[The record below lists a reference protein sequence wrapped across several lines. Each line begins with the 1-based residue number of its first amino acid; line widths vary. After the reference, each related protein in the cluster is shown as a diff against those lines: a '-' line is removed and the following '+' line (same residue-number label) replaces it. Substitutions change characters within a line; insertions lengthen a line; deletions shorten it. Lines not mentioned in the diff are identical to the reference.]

1 MCDVQCPQVQ
11 RNPTLRTGAP
21 LSEITAP
28 PDAVAEKTT
37 TGIAGAAGIIGTG
50 NIVSRVLGLVRETV
64 IADYFGASPY
74 LSAFRVASQVPTM
87 IFDLLIGGM
96 LSSALIP
103 VFSDYAENRKKELW
117 ELASVLFSVAAVLLT
132 ALVILLELGAPV
144 VAWLLGGGFEPE
156 VLAMTTRLIRAVLP
170 AVLVFGIS
178 GISIGLLYS
187 LQRFAYPAFGAA
199 IYNLGLILSAIFLAA
214 WLDVYALAVGILLG
228 AIFQFGLLSPG
239 LRDGHFRFSLDL
251 SHPGLRRILKLY
263 LPIVLGLVVSQI
275 GIAIDRNLASRTGGE
290 SIAWM
295 QYATNLVQFP
305 LGLVAAAISLASL
318 PSLARSDYA
327 RDDVGYER
335 TLGVSLRMVLV
346 LLIPATI
353 GLFVLAQ
360 PVVALIFQHG
370 EFGPHDTAQVTNALR
385 FYLIGLTFAGVDQ
398 LLIFAYYARKNTL
411 TPALVGVAA
420 VLVYLGVALL
430 LIRPLGMIGLV
441 IANSCQLTAHA
452 AIMLVLLRKALR
464 NSRLGATTLKA
475 LVAAGGMSLA
485 VYLGAGQ
492 AASMVGSDGLR
503 GWLAQVGVGA
513 VLGVV
518 VYALLVH
525 LLRVEEWNLLRRAVA
540 RRLRLTR
547 R

>member
-1 MCDVQCPQVQ
+1 MYNAAALHLWGRAALAEIVP
-11 RNPTLRTGAP
+11 P
-21 LSEITAP
+21 SEA
-28 PDAVAEKTT
+28 AQKTT
-37 TGIAGAAGIIGTG
+37 TSIAGAAGIIGAG
-50 NIVSRVLGLVRETV
+50 NIVSRVLGLVRELV
-64 IADYFGASPY
+64 IADYFGASPF

-96 LSSALIP
+96 LSSALVP

-117 ELASVLFSVAAVLLT
+117 ELASVLFSLAAVILT

-187 LQRFAYPAFGAA
+187 LQRFTYPAFGAS
-199 IYNLGLILSAIFLAA
+199 IYNMGLILSAVFLAA

-228 AIFQFGLLSPG
+228 AILQFGLLAPG
-239 LRDGHFRFSLDL
+239 LRDGHFRFSLNL
-251 SHPGLRRILKLY
+251 KHPGLRRILKLY

-327 RDDVGYER
+327 KDDAGYRR
-335 TLGVSLRMVLV
+335 TLGISLRMVLV
-346 LLIPATI
+346 LLVPATV

-360 PVVALIFQHG
+360 PVVALIFEHG
-370 EFGPHDTAQVTNALR
+370 AFGPQDTVQVTNALR
-385 FYLIGLTFAGVDQ
+385 FYLFGLTFAGIDQ
-398 LLIFAYYARKNTL
+398 LLIFAFYARKNTL

-420 VLVYLGVALL
+420 VGIYLVVALA

-441 IANSCQLTAHA
+441 IANSCQLAGHA
-452 AIMLVLLRKALR
+452 LIMLFLLRKSLR
-464 NSRLGATTLKA
+464 ESRLGSTIFKSLA
-475 LVAAGGMSLA
+475 AAGGMGLA
-485 VYLGAGQ
+485 VYWGAGQ
-492 AASMVGSDGLR
+492 AARVAGNESFS
-503 GWLAQVGVGA
+503 GWLLQVGAGGA
-513 VLGVV
+513 VGIL
-518 VYALLVH
+518 VYAGLISRLKI
-525 LLRVEEWNLLRRAVA
+525 EEWAMLSGAVM

-547 R
+547 RGR

>member
-1 MCDVQCPQVQ
+1 MYNAAALHLWGRAALAEIVP
-11 RNPTLRTGAP
+11 P
-21 LSEITAP
+21 SEA
-28 PDAVAEKTT
+28 AQKTT
-37 TGIAGAAGIIGTG
+37 TSIAGAAGIIGAG
-50 NIVSRVLGLVRETV
+50 NIVSRVLGLVRELV
-64 IADYFGASPY
+64 IADYFGASPF

-96 LSSALIP
+96 LSSALVP

-117 ELASVLFSVAAVLLT
+117 ELASVLFSLAAVILT

-187 LQRFAYPAFGAA
+187 LQRFTYPAFGAS
-199 IYNLGLILSAIFLAA
+199 IYNIGLILSAVFLAA

-228 AIFQFGLLSPG
+228 AILQFGLLAPG
-239 LRDGHFRFSLDL
+239 LRDGHFRFSLNL
-251 SHPGLRRILKLY
+251 KHPGLRRILKLY

-327 RDDVGYER
+327 KDDAGYRR
-335 TLGVSLRMVLV
+335 TLGISLRMVLV
-346 LLIPATI
+346 LLVPATV

-360 PVVALIFQHG
+360 PVVALIFEHG
-370 EFGPHDTAQVTNALR
+370 AFGPQDTVQVTNALR
-385 FYLIGLTFAGVDQ
+385 FYLFGLTFAGIDQ
-398 LLIFAYYARKNTL
+398 LLIFAFYARKNTL

-420 VLVYLGVALL
+420 VGIYLVVALA

-441 IANSCQLTAHA
+441 IANSCQLAGHA
-452 AIMLVLLRKALR
+452 LIMLFLLRKSLR
-464 NSRLGATTLKA
+464 ESRLGSTIFKSLA
-475 LVAAGGMSLA
+475 AAGGMGLA
-485 VYLGAGQ
+485 VYWGAGQ
-492 AASMVGSDGLR
+492 AARFAGNESFS
-503 GWLAQVGVGA
+503 GWLLQVGAGGA
-513 VLGVV
+513 VGIL
-518 VYALLVH
+518 VYAGLISRLKI
-525 LLRVEEWNLLRRAVA
+525 EEWAMLSGAVM

-547 R
+547 GGR

>member
-1 MCDVQCPQVQ
+1 MRWHRGGGVDRVLAEIA
-11 RNPTLRTGAP
+11 PT
-21 LSEITAP
+21 TASTQK
-28 PDAVAEKTT
+28 AVTS
-37 TGIAGAAGIIGTG
+37 IAGAAGIIGAG
-50 NIVSRVLGLVRETV
+50 NIVSRVLGLVRELV
-64 IADYFGASPY
+64 IADYFGASPF

-103 VFSDYAENRKKELW
+103 VLSDYADTRRKELW
-117 ELASVLFSVAAVLLT
+117 ELASVLFSLAAVLLT
-132 ALVILLELGAPV
+132 ALIVLLELGAPA

-156 VLAMTTRLIRAVLP
+156 VLAMTTRLIRIVLP

-178 GISIGLLYS
+178 GIAIGVLYS

-199 IYNLGLILSAIFLAA
+199 IYNLGLILSAVFFAA
-214 WLDVYALAVGILLG
+214 RLDVYALAVGIVLG
-228 AIFQFGLLSPG
+228 ALLQFALLAPG
-239 LRDGHFRFSLDL
+239 LRDGHLRFTLNL

-327 RDDVGYER
+327 GDAAAYER
-335 TLGVSLRMVLV
+335 TLGISLRMVLV
-346 LLIPATI
+346 LLIPATL
-353 GLFVLAQ
+353 GLFALAQ

-370 EFGPHDTAQVTNALR
+370 EFGPHDTVQVANALR
-385 FYLIGLTFAGVDQ
+385 FYLIGLTFAGIDQ
-398 LLIFAYYARKNTL
+398 LLIFAFYARKNTL

-420 VLVYLGVALL
+420 VGIYLAVALV

-441 IANSCQLTAHA
+441 IANSCQLTGHA
-452 AIMLVLLRKALR
+452 LIMLFLLRKSLGRSRIGTTALK
-464 NSRLGATTLKA
+464 SLA
-475 LVAAGGMSLA
+475 AAGGMALA
-485 VYLGAGQ
+485 VHWSARPIAAALGSAGFI
-492 AASMVGSDGLR
+492 S
-503 GWLAQVGVGA
+503 WLAQVGVGA
-513 VLGVV
+513 VVGLV
-518 VYALLVH
+518 VYAALISA
-525 LLRVEEWNLLRRAVA
+525 LRVDEWATLSHAVA
-540 RRLRLTR
+540 RRLGLTR
-547 R
+547 RKRGL

>member
-1 MCDVQCPQVQ
+1 MFRQ
-11 RNPTLRTGAP
+11 RTFGEGWA
-21 LSEITAP
+21 LSEIVP
-28 PDAVAEKTT
+28 PSEAAQKATRS
-37 TGIAGAAGIIGTG
+37 IAGAAGIIGAG
-50 NIVSRVLGLVRETV
+50 NIVSRVLGLVRELV
-64 IADYFGASPY
+64 IADYFGASPF

-117 ELASVLFSVAAVLLT
+117 ELASVLFSLAAVILT

-178 GISIGLLYS
+178 GIAIGLLYS

-199 IYNLGLILSAIFLAA
+199 IYNLGLIISAVFLAV

-228 AIFQFGLLSPG
+228 AIFQFGLLAPG
-239 LRDGHFRFSLDL
+239 LRDGHFRFSLNL
-251 SHPGLRRILKLY
+251 KHPGLRRILKLY

-327 RDDVGYER
+327 KDDAGYER
-335 TLGVSLRMVLV
+335 TLGISLRMVLV
-346 LLIPATI
+346 LLVPATI

-360 PVVALIFQHG
+360 PVVALIFEHG
-370 EFGPHDTAQVTNALR
+370 AFGPQDTVQVANALR
-385 FYLIGLTFAGVDQ
+385 FYLFGLTFAGIDQ
-398 LLIFAYYARKNTL
+398 LLIFAFYARKNTL

-420 VLVYLGVALL
+420 VGIYLIVALA

-441 IANSCQLTAHA
+441 IANSCQLAGHA
-452 AIMLVLLRKALR
+452 IIMLFLLRKSLGH
-464 NSRLGATTLKA
+464 SRLGGTVLKSLA
-475 LVAAGGMSLA
+475 AAGGMGLA
-485 VYLGAGQ
+485 VYWSAAQAARFAGNESFTGWLLQVGAGG
-492 AASMVGSDGLR
+492 ALGILVYAVLISRLKVDEWALFS
-503 GWLAQVGVGA
+503 GA
-513 VLGVV
+513 V
-518 VYALLVH
+518 
-525 LLRVEEWNLLRRAVA
+525 R

-547 R
+547 HNR

>member
-1 MCDVQCPQVQ
+1 MYNALAAEGED
-11 RNPTLRTGAP
+11 RAGLTETTPTAEPTQK
-21 LSEITAP
+21 
-28 PDAVAEKTT
+28 AVTS
-37 TGIAGAAGIIGTG
+37 IAGAAGIIGAG
-50 NIVSRVLGLVRETV
+50 NIVSRLLGLVRELV

-96 LSSALIP
+96 LSSALVP
-103 VFSDYAENRKKELW
+103 VLSDYAETRKRELW
-117 ELASVLFSVAAVLLT
+117 ELASVLFSLATVVLG
-132 ALVILLELGAPV
+132 ALVLVLELGAPV

-156 VLAMTTRLIRAVLP
+156 VLAMTTRLIRIVLP

-178 GISIGLLYS
+178 GIAIGVLYS

-199 IYNLGLILSAIFLAA
+199 VYNMGLILAAVFFAA
-214 WLDVYALAVGILLG
+214 WLDVYALAVGIALG
-228 AIFQFGLLSPG
+228 ALLQFALLAPG
-239 LRDGHFRFSLDL
+239 LRDGRFRFLLDL
-251 SHPGLRRILKLY
+251 RHSGLRRILKLY

-327 RDDVGYER
+327 GDDTAYER
-335 TLGVSLRMVLV
+335 TLGISLRMVLV
-346 LLIPATI
+346 LLIPATL

-370 EFGPHDTAQVTNALR
+370 EFGPYDTMQVANALR
-385 FYLIGLTFAGVDQ
+385 FYLIGLTFAGIDQ
-398 LLIFAYYARKNTL
+398 LLIFAFYARKNTL

-420 VLVYLGVALL
+420 VGIYLAVALA

-441 IANSCQLTAHA
+441 IANSCQLTGHA
-452 AIMLVLLRKALR
+452 LIMLFLLRKSVRSSRVGVTALK
-464 NSRLGATTLKA
+464 SLA
-475 LVAAGGMSLA
+475 AAGGMTLA
-485 VYLGAGQ
+485 VHWSARQVGAMLGQEGFVA
-492 AASMVGSDGLR
+492 
-503 GWLAQVGVGA
+503 WLAQVGVGGA
-513 VLGVV
+513 VGVA
-518 VYALLVH
+518 VYGALISA
-525 LLRVEEWNLLRRAVA
+525 LRVDEWATLGRAAA
-540 RRLRLTR
+540 RRLGLTR
-547 R
+547 HTPGL